1 MNVTQTFL
9 WHPYRERSGS
19 GMDTRFSADTFTL
32 LRRLRVQYRNRPQ
45 VYRDLLVIAY
55 LVEEY
60 GCADAP
66 IFAGQDGNPGSLE
79 MTPSEVAAR
88 LGVTPKAVRQACQN
102 GRLKATKRPGSREW
116 RITAAA
122 YVEYRNRAA

>member
-1 MNVTQTFL
+1 MTDA
-9 WHPYRERSGS
+9 PGI
-19 GMDTRFSADTFTL
+19 SAETFTI
-32 LRRLRVQYRNRPQ
+32 LRRLRRQYRNRPAIH
-45 VYRDLLVIAY
+45 RDLLIIHY

-66 IFAGQDGNPGSLE
+66 VFAGQDGDPGSLE

-88 LGVTPKAVRQACQN
+88 LGVTPKAVRQACRT
-102 GRLKATKRPGSREW
+102 GRLKAVKRPGSREW